1 MATSPSSQPEVRIRW
16 FERALNQVVFVGKGL
31 EDCRVFE
38 VGSELLIVL
47 VSECSDVNVMVEL
60 NVHCLRCQVEASR
73 MALFSRSAP
82 GKRCRSRVG
91 CRTGGH
97 R

>member
-16 FERALNQVVFVGKGL
+16 FERAINQVVFVEEGL

-60 NVHCLRCQVEASR
+60 NILCPRCQVEASR
-73 MALFSRSAP
+73 IAP
-82 GKRCRSRVG
+82 LSVRSRVSSVL
-91 CRTGGH
+91 
-97 R
+97 